1 MFCANITNENNVVNV
16 DTYSLDIYILNVK
29 K

>member
-1 MFCANITNENNVVNV
+1 MFCANIINENNVVNV